1 MLTALRD
8 YCKAARQAMGSSR
21 KADMAALGTPFDR
34 TTPSLNPNP
43 NPNPN
48 PNQAGQSRRAASGW
62 RWSSAVRYLVITLGM
77 ALEFRGEKKRLL

>member
-21 KADMAALGTPFDR
+21 KADMTALGTPFGVSPDPN
-34 TTPSLNPNP
+34 TNTKPSPNPNP

-48 PNQAGQSRRAASGW
+48 PDPDPNP
-62 RWSSAVRYLVITLGM
+62 
-77 ALEFRGEKKRLL
+77 